1 MAKQRYDSEP
11 GSLNLFTKTQLDE
24 MTVGIEFTLISLAQG
39 LALAQLAAT
48 AIIPLTTL
56 QLTVWPYILAGFV
69 LILYFW
75 SQAILHALGF
85 INWPLSLRHNFM
97 YFLFMLVEVVMFSQ
111 IANPTNWF
119 ALNFIFAVVAWLFY
133 WIDLGI
139 IRRCKTDFITD
150 SQQVLYRDLVQNQK
164 KALFVWVPLGAFYM
178 FLAWWLLK
186 LYPTIFLDASWH
198 LALIAGQILIGAI
211 VLERSVRDFH
221 RHSDLM
227 CDIKKPKY

>member
-1 MAKQRYDSEP
+1 MAKSRYDSQP
-11 GSLNLFTKTQLDE
+11 GSLNLFTKTRLDE

-39 LALAQLAAT
+39 LSLAQLAAT

-56 QLTVWPYILAGFV
+56 QFAVWPYILAGFV

-111 IANPTNWF
+111 IGNPTNWF
-119 ALNFIFAVVAWLFY
+119 ALNFIFAIIAWVFY
-133 WIDLGI
+133 YIDLGL
-139 IRRCKTDFITD
+139 IRRCRTDFITD
-150 SQQVLYRDLVQNQK
+150 AQKALYQDLVQNQK
-164 KALFVWVPLGAFYM
+164 KALTVWVPLGAIYM
-178 FLAWWLLK
+178 FLAWRLLK
-186 LYPTIFLDASWH
+186 LYPTVFIDQSWH
-198 LALIAGQILIGAI
+198 LALIAGQVLIGGV
-211 VLERSVRDFH
+211 VLARSVHDFH

-227 CDIKKPKY
+227 CDIKNPKY